1 MSFWKF
7 VDKKVLGLV
16 PKYYLVVWDTNQV
29 FFPYIRWKW
38 VNNIDFSSKLSL
50 LYRVNMT
57 ITKVFTFL
65 CLLCLCGNKEYPLS
79 FQNKKVSLSFKLVPM
94 YILFLAKLKG
104 EGRPIWSRKT
114 YIYPPN
120 YLLQAGVVLTIIKVF
135 IILFLLL
142 GIGNNLEILKKTKQ

>member
-1 MSFWKF
+1 
-7 VDKKVLGLV
+7 
-16 PKYYLVVWDTNQV
+16 
-29 FFPYIRWKW
+29 
-38 VNNIDFSSKLSL
+38 
-50 LYRVNMT
+50 MT
-57 ITKVFTFL
+57 ITKVFTFP

-120 YLLQAGVVLTIIKVF
+120 YLLQAGVVLTIIKMF
-135 IILFLLL
+135 IILFLIL
-142 GIGNNLEILKKTKQ
+142 GIGNNLAI